1 MEYEKGGRYNI
12 GRKVGG
18 GRRAKKLGY
27 VKIKRERDKKRE
39 TV

>member
-1 MEYEKGGRYNI
+1 M
-12 GRKVGG
+12 GG

-27 VKIKRERDKKRE
+27 VKMKRERDKKRE